1 MPGGP
6 IWHSSG
12 HLHIRARQ
20 EAATPSFGILEQSP
34 PGFYLVKSLSE
45 VMFDGALW
53 EKSRWLGR
61 WACRLGRSPRPG
73 LKPREVGGLAS
84 SLL

>member
-1 MPGGP
+1 MPGGL

-34 PGFYLVKSLSE
+34 PGFYLVKPLSE
-45 VMFDGALW
+45 VMFDGHCGKKA
-53 EKSRWLGR
+53 
-61 WACRLGRSPRPG
+61 
-73 LKPREVGGLAS
+73 GG
-84 SLL
+84 